1 MVPVKMRYKKVSEIT
16 ADKRV
21 LLIRIMVMISSMMTQ
36 DKLLK
41 INYKH

>member
-21 LLIRIMVMISSMMTQ
+21 FLIRIMVMIRFRMTQ
-36 DKLLK
+36 DKLIPKNEL
-41 INYKH
+41 